1 MSLDRTTE
9 AAPYAAAS
17 RQFQRKRLPSAFA
30 LRCLVLPL
38 AIVAVWQATGALDL
52 VDPTLLPT
60 PLAVVKDL
68 VRLGV
73 SGDLAANLFVSA
85 RRVLLGFAI
94 GASVATVFGAMTGY
108 SIYWRGVIDPTVH
121 ALRTIPG
128 LAWIPMFILWLGIDE
143 GSKLALIALAT
154 FFPTYLNFMSGISR
168 VDRRLI
174 EVGRVNGL
182 SGLRLVRTVLLPF
195 SLPFLFVGLRQ
206 SMGVAWLVVVG
217 AELMGA
223 SSGIGYMLNDGE
235 MTGRPQRVMA
245 CMIVFALSGKTTDL
259 IIAGIARY
267 VLRWQDTVE
276 EA

>member
-1 MSLDRTTE
+1 MTDTATAL
-9 AAPYAAAS
+9 AATS
-17 RQFQRKRLPSAFA
+17 RRVTSPRLPPARVMRS
-30 LRCLVLPL
+30 LVLPL
-38 AIVAVWQATGALDL
+38 AIIVVWEAVGRLQL

-60 PLAVVKDL
+60 PFAVLKEL
-68 VRLGV
+68 VRLTV
-73 SGDLAANLFVSA
+73 SGELAANLAVSS

-94 GASVATVFGAMTGY
+94 GTSVATVFGAITGY
-108 SIYWRGVIDPTVH
+108 SLYWRGVIDPTVH

-143 GSKLALIALAT
+143 GSKLALIGLAT

-168 VDRRLI
+168 VDRKLI

-182 SGLRLVRTVLLPF
+182 MGMRLVLTLLLPF

-206 SMGVAWLVVVG
+206 SMGVAWLIVVG

-235 MTGRPQRVMA
+235 MTGRPALIMA
-245 CMIVFALSGKTTDL
+245 CMIVFAICGKTTDV
-259 IIAGIARY
+259 IIATIARRG
-267 VLRWQDTVE
+267 LRWQDTAE
-276 EA
+276 ES

>member
-1 MSLDRTTE
+1 MTG
-9 AAPYAAAS
+9 AAPALTAAAE
-17 RQFQRKRLPSAFA
+17 RRTRARLPS
-30 LRCLVLPL
+30 LRVARSLALPL
-38 AIVAVWQATGALDL
+38 AIVVVWQAIATLRL
-52 VDPTLLPT
+52 IDPTLLPA
-60 PLAVVKDL
+60 PLAVFKELLRL
-68 VRLGV
+68 VASGELG
-73 SGDLAANLFVSA
+73 ANLTISL

-94 GASVATVFGAMTGY
+94 GTSVATLLGALTGY
-108 SIYWRGVIDPTVH
+108 SLYWRGVIDPTVH

-154 FFPTYLNFMSGISR
+154 FFPTYLNFMSGIAR
-168 VDRRLI
+168 VDRKLI

-182 SGLRLVRTVLLPF
+182 VGARLVWTVLLPF

-206 SMGVAWLVVVG
+206 SMGVGWLVVVG

-235 MTGRPQRVMA
+235 MTGRPQLIMA

-259 IIAGIARY
+259 IIAEISRR
-267 VLRWQDTVE
+267 VLSWQETA
-276 EA
+276 EAG

>member
-1 MSLDRTTE
+1 MTDAATTL
-9 AAPYAAAS
+9 ATTLR
-17 RQFQRKRLPSAFA
+17 RQTGLRLPPARVIRS
-30 LRCLVLPL
+30 LLLPL
-38 AIVAVWQATGALDL
+38 TIVVVWEAIGCLQL

-60 PLAVVKDL
+60 PLAVLKEL
-68 VRLGV
+68 VRSTV
-73 SGDLAANLFVSA
+73 SGELAANLAVSA

-94 GASVATVFGAMTGY
+94 GTAVATLLGAITGY
-108 SIYWRGVIDPTVH
+108 SLYWRGVIDPTVH

-168 VDRRLI
+168 VDRKLI

-182 SGLRLVRTVLLPF
+182 VGARLVWTVLLPF

-235 MTGRPQRVMA
+235 MTGRPALIMA
-245 CMIVFALSGKTTDL
+245 CMIVFAACGKTTDV
-259 IIAGIARY
+259 IIATIARRI
-267 VLRWQDTVE
+267 LSWQDTAE
-276 EA
+276 ES

>member
-1 MSLDRTTE
+1 MTDASTALS
-9 AAPYAAAS
+9 APSELRARAH
-17 RQFQRKRLPSAFA
+17 LPSP
-30 LRCLVLPL
+30 RVVRSLVLPL
-38 AIVAVWQATGALDL
+38 AIVVVWEAVGALRL

-60 PLAVVKDL
+60 PFAVLKELFRLTTSGEL
-68 VRLGV
+68 V
-73 SGDLAANLFVSA
+73 ANLIVSS

-94 GASVATVFGAMTGY
+94 GTAVATLLGAVTGY

-154 FFPTYLNFMSGISR
+154 FFPTYLNFMSGIAR
-168 VDRRLI
+168 VDRKLI

-182 SGLRLVRTVLLPF
+182 TGARLVSTVLIPY

-235 MTGRPQRVMA
+235 MTGRPHLIMA

-259 IIAGIARY
+259 IIATIARR
-267 VLRWQDTVE
+267 VLRWQDPVE
-276 EA
+276 QP

>member
-1 MSLDRTTE
+1 MTGAVPALT
-9 AAPYAAAS
+9 AAAE
-17 RQFQRKRLPSAFA
+17 RRARATLPS
-30 LRCLVLPL
+30 LRIVRSLVLPL
-38 AIVAVWQATGALDL
+38 AIIVVWQAVVTLGL
-52 VDPTLLPT
+52 VDSTLLPAPPAVFKELLRLAT
-60 PLAVVKDL
+60 SGELAV
-68 VRLGV
+68 
-73 SGDLAANLFVSA
+73 NLIISL

-94 GASVATVFGAMTGY
+94 GTSVATLLGALTGY
-108 SIYWRGVIDPTVH
+108 SLYLRGVIDPTVH

-168 VDRRLI
+168 VDRKLI

-182 SGLRLVRTVLLPF
+182 VGTRLVWTVLFPF

-206 SMGVAWLVVVG
+206 SMGVGWLVVVG

-235 MTGRPQRVMA
+235 MTGRPQLIMA
-245 CMIVFALSGKTTDL
+245 CMIIFAVSGKTTDL
-259 IIAGIARY
+259 IIAAISRR
-267 VLRWQDTVE
+267 VLSWQDTAE
-276 EA
+276 EG

>member
-1 MSLDRTTE
+1 VLR
-9 AAPYAAAS
+9 
-17 RQFQRKRLPSAFA
+17 A
-30 LRCLVLPL
+30 LALPL
-38 AIVAVWQATGALDL
+38 AILVVWQAVGAFQL

-60 PLAVVKDL
+60 PLAVLGEL
-68 VRLGV
+68 VRLASSGELVTNLVV
-73 SGDLAANLFVSA
+73 ST
-85 RRVLLGFAI
+85 RRVLLGFAL
-94 GASVATVFGAMTGY
+94 GTSVATLLGAITGY

-143 GSKLALIALAT
+143 GSKLALIGLAT
-154 FFPTYLNFMSGISR
+154 FFPTYLNFMSGIAR
-168 VDRRLI
+168 VDRKLI

-182 SGLRLVRTVLLPF
+182 TGARLVSTVLLPY

-223 SSGIGYMLNDGE
+223 SSGIGYMLMDGE
-235 MTGRPQRVMA
+235 MTGRPHLIMA
-245 CMIVFALSGKTTDL
+245 CMIIFALSGKTTDL
-259 IIAGIARY
+259 VIASISRR

-276 EA
+276 KD